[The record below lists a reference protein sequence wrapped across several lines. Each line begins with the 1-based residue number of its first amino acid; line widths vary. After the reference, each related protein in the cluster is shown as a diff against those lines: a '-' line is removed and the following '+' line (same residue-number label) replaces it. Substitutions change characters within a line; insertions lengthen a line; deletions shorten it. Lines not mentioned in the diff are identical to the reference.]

1 MSIAFL
7 QIYFLLHYKFVKI
20 ILKSI
25 LYPALIIKKLLK
37 ADLNALLLHNS
48 NTILISILEYQGDLI
63 LSQRQYNDT
72 TFVKQT
78 IQVCV

>member
-1 MSIAFL
+1 M
-7 QIYFLLHYKFVKI
+7 YFYKYISYYTINFQKI

-25 LYPALIIKKLLK
+25 LYTALIIKKNDYK
-37 ADLNALLLHNS
+37 AELNALLLHNS
-48 NTILISILEYQGDLI
+48 NTILILILEYQGSLI
-63 LSQRQYNDT
+63 SPQRQYNDT